1 MVMRRIGCFP
11 FLMLVGLMVVAPAA
25 FASDFVTGVIM
36 GQLLSDDSGSKKV
49 NNSDPESKTVIE
61 YNDGQPIVTKMEILK
76 NNKWRKL
83 DGPQGGYFVCPG
95 EYRSYSG
102 RQRCRVYEDGF
113 SGFMGAMTDAQ
124 ELTLQ
129 EALTKME
136 GKPITLQTIEI
147 HGNNLAVKY
156 LLAPPAQTHVKTQDL
171 GVVKQ
176 DVDVPKVAPQPST
189 PASFSVSKT
198 DPSKQNVD
206 RGFERPIDS
215 IIGLIASACEV
226 IAVLGLVVG
235 IAGGVM
241 RRSVWAVVMGIIPS
255 LALMNM
261 PTVLGFMFDTGEA
274 SAKSL
279 EDSEISFPFVLV
291 ALLPVLIFFVCRAF
305 VNYRRYPEIGDVLRE
320 LQRTERAERES
331 NEPPSVGELHERQQ
345 QNIERE
351 PVVVSSSAPAP
362 KVQKEEPIEV
372 RPGKRKVILD

>member
-1 MVMRRIGCFP
+1 MV
-11 FLMLVGLMVVAPAA
+11 ATPAA

-61 YNDGQPIVTKMEILK
+61 YHDGQPIVTKMEVLK

-156 LLAPPAQTHVKTQDL
+156 LLAPPAQTHVKTQNL

-176 DVDVPKVAPQPST
+176 DIDVPKVAPQPST
-189 PASFSVSKT
+189 PASLSVSKT

-215 IIGLIASACEV
+215 IIGLIANACEV

-279 EDSEISFPFVLV
+279 EDSKISFPFVLV

-320 LQRTERAERES
+320 FQRTERAERES

-345 QNIERE
+345 QNIGRE